1 MIVVIATDIGI
12 LLLFTTNGSGG
23 FSTAATVVRAFR
35 IMRIVRLVRSQAN
48 IKIILDTLVNI
59 IPQITNFI
67 ALMFLLLFI
76 YAALGINMFGGV
88 LEQDFITDKNN
99 FKSIGT
105 AIILLFRC
113 STGEDWNKVM
123 HELSRNDQQIDC
135 INDQDYEIFAAN
147 NNVVRGCGSSFS
159 YVYFLTFTIIIAWL
173 IMNLSVAAVIE
184 GLENAQLQN
193 SGVVEGDDVNALIDA
208 WMEYDP
214 KATGWID
221 VLDFICL
228 VIELPP
234 PFGSPEL

>member
-1 MIVVIATDIGI
+1 MVVVIATDVGI
-12 LLLFTTNGSGG
+12 LLIFTSSGTGG

-88 LEQDFITDKNN
+88 LEQEYITDKNN
-99 FKSIGT
+99 FKQIGT
-105 AIILLFRC
+105 AMILLFRC

-123 HELSRNDQQIDC
+123 HELSRNDEQIDC
-135 INDQDYEIFAAN
+135 INDQDYETYAAN
-147 NNVVRGCGSSFS
+147 NFQVRGCGASFS
-159 YVYFLTFTIIIAWL
+159 YIYFLTYTIIIAWL

-184 GLENAQLQN
+184 GLENAQ
-193 SGVVEGDDVNALIDA
+193 
-208 WMEYDP
+208 M
-214 KATGWID
+214 
-221 VLDFICL
+221 
-228 VIELPP
+228 
-234 PFGSPEL
+234 